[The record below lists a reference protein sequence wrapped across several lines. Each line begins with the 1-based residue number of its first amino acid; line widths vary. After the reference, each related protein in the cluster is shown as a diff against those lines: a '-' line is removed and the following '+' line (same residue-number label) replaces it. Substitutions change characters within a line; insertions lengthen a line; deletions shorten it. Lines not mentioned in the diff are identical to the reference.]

1 MTPDQ
6 IGPFLERVSLTDPR
20 ILPGDKAEAMAATA
34 LWAVA
39 LADVDA
45 AFAINAVAR
54 HYGNSPFLVKPSDIT
69 AQWRAHVKDSVNRH
83 VDPAPDTDDPA
94 EYRAQ
99 LAAGRAAASH
109 GQPTPGR
116 QAIGPGKYD
125 VAAAATEITDDD
137 VRALRAQGDF
147 KTLWAETR
155 REQKAA
161 NDARKKL
168 VLQHD
173 DLADRLCAAQGLS
186 SAEYWN
192 GRIPP
197 EFTSIG
203 GPRNRSRIRALV
215 LEIVAEADRRAAATT
230 RPHAA

>member
-1 MTPDQ
+1 MTPTE
-6 IGPFLERVSLTDPR
+6 IGPFLKRIAVTDPR
-20 ILPGDKAEAMAATA
+20 ILPGDEDEAFAALA

-39 LADVDA
+39 LADVEA
-45 AFAINAVAR
+45 TFALNAVAR
-54 HYGNSPFLVKPSDIT
+54 HYANSPFLVKPSDIT
-69 AQWRAHVKDSVNRH
+69 AQWRAHVKDSVSRY
-83 VDPAPDTDDPA
+83 VDPAPDTDDPT

-99 LAAGRAAASH
+99 LAAGRATAGHDGA
-109 GQPTPGR
+109 PTPR

-125 VAAAATEITDDD
+125 VAAAANEITNDD

-147 KTLWAETR
+147 KRLWNETL
-155 REQKAA
+155 REQQAA

-173 DLADRLCAAQGLS
+173 DLAERLCAAQGLS
-186 SAEYWN
+186 AAEYWN

-203 GPRNRSRIRALV
+203 GGRNRSRIRALV
-215 LEIVAEADRRAAATT
+215 LEIVAEAEHRAAAQT
-230 RPHAA
+230 RHPAA

>member
-1 MTPDQ
+1 MTPNE
-6 IGPFLERVSLTDPR
+6 IGPFLKRIAVTDPR
-20 ILPGDKAEAMAATA
+20 ILPGDEDEAFAALA

-39 LADVDA
+39 LADVEAD
-45 AFAINAVAR
+45 FALNAVAR
-54 HYGNSPFLVKPSDIT
+54 HYGNSPYTVKPSDIT

-99 LAAGRAAASH
+99 LAAGRAAAGH

-125 VAAAATEITDDD
+125 VAAAAAEITDDD

-147 KTLWAETR
+147 KSLWTESL

-161 NDARKKL
+161 NDARKRL

-173 DLADRLCAAQGLS
+173 DLAERIRDAQGLTA
-186 SAEYWN
+186 AENWN

-203 GPRNRSRIRALV
+203 GGRNRSRVRVLV
-215 LEIVAEADRRAAATT
+215 LEVVAEAERRAATQQT
-230 RPHAA
+230 AA